1 MEGNTVDNEK
11 KYTSFDLM
19 KIFGIKKGSWYNVK
33 NKYDLDRFSKKVLE
47 GKQIKF
53 VYSEEAYNILK
64 ENYQQKIVKE
74 VKENPKMLVLV
85 QENETLKATLSKYEN
100 LSNKFEKMYEEEKEQ
115 RIKEIEKRN
124 KKEQELKELEWNYNR
139 VQNNWNV
146 AQKQNQDL
154 RDEIE
159 RLKNRG
165 FRGLI
170 NKLFNRT

>member
-1 MEGNTVDNEK
+1 MQETTYKQDKN
-11 KYTSFDLM
+11 YTSFDLM

-33 NKYDLDRFSKKVLE
+33 NKFDLDKFSQKIVD

-85 QENETLKATLSKYEN
+85 QENETLKATLSKYES
-100 LSNKFEKMYEEEKEQ
+100 LSNKFEKMYEEEKKA
-115 RIKEIEKRN
+115 KEEEMEKRFETE
-124 KKEQELKELEWNYNR
+124 KEAERLR
-139 VQNNWNV
+139 G
-146 AQKQNQDL
+146 L
-154 RDEIE
+154 RDTLTTNNRNLNEEIE

-165 FRGLI
+165 FWAR
-170 NKLFNRT
+170 LFNK